1 MRIPKRNQAGLVPMF
16 HTSVATASNRSR
28 NLHLEILN
36 YWGQV
41 RAGVKHFFLYP
52 DDGICQMPPSTLK
65 SLPPTCMTTLT
76 GNTDPVFTFHQEE
89 LGRSIFSSLSPPV
102 SADTP
107 VPNHVFGKNRSTLVL
122 GQNTN
127 SDLLGVSYS
136 MLTVWRHHVKR
147 RENICKGQRSPL

>member
-36 YWGQV
+36 YWARSV
-41 RAGVKHFFLYP
+41 RAGVKHFFLYL

-65 SLPPTCMTTLT
+65 K
-76 GNTDPVFTFHQEE
+76 
-89 LGRSIFSSLSPPV
+89 SSANV
-102 SADTP
+102 GQADTP
-107 VPNHVFGKNRSTLVL
+107 VPNHVFGKNRSTLVP

>member
-1 MRIPKRNQAGLVPMF
+1 MRLPKRNQAGLVPMF

-28 NLHLEILN
+28 NLHLEIFKLL
-36 YWGQV
+36 GP
-41 RAGVKHFFLYP
+41 RAGVKHFFLYL
-52 DDGICQMPPSTLK
+52 DDKICQMPPSTLK
-65 SLPPTCMTTLT
+65 KSSA
-76 GNTDPVFTFHQEE
+76 NEE

-107 VPNHVFGKNRSTLVL
+107 VPNHVFGKNRSTLVP

-147 RENICKGQRSPL
+147 KRKYLQRSTKPTNGQDGQSVMQTEL